1 VKTEVKDEWDR
12 PSSAAP
18 QGWAVTY
25 EVSADRRRTRMHLPP
40 LQVAVQAS
48 RSASTWIC
56 TPPPRGIATT
66 ACRDPGANAA
76 GAEAELGAPKRSN
89 KAGRRPGVDGGG

>member
-1 VKTEVKDEWDR
+1 MKTEVKDEWDR

-40 LQVAVQAS
+40 LQVAGEGKSISIYMDLDAAALARHCYDS
-48 RSASTWIC
+48 LPRSGRKC
-56 TPPPRGIATT
+56 
-66 ACRDPGANAA
+66 CR
-76 GAEAELGAPKRSN
+76 R
-89 KAGRRPGVDGGG
+89 

>member
-1 VKTEVKDEWDR
+1 MKTEVKDEWDR

-40 LQVAVQAS
+40 LQVAGEGKS
-48 RSASTWIC
+48 ISIYM
-56 TPPPRGIATT
+56 
-66 ACRDPGANAA
+66 DLDAA
-76 GAEAELGAPKRSN
+76 ALDALLRQLAEIRAQMLPAL
-89 KAGRRPGVDGGG
+89 RRN

>member
-48 RSASTWIC
+48 RSAST
-56 TPPPRGIATT
+56 
-66 ACRDPGANAA
+66 
-76 GAEAELGAPKRSN
+76 
-89 KAGRRPGVDGGG
+89 

>member
-1 VKTEVKDEWDR
+1 MKTEVKDEWDR

-40 LQVAVQAS
+40 LQSRCRQAGQHLHGFA
-48 RSASTWIC
+48 RRR
-56 TPPPRGIATT
+56 PRGIATT

-89 KAGRRPGVDGGG
+89 KAGRRPGVDGDG